1 MLLASFACS
10 PCHFGYTGRAI
21 RHIGDYAAILLVDV
35 RYTSTSGH
43 SGPNAIPSG
52 PASKLPEWIKA
63 RLVPVTGSFG
73 EVHKLLHQFFKHNQQ
88 RSQANQTSE
97 NSN

>member
-1 MLLASFACS
+1 MKLLFA
-10 PCHFGYTGRAI
+10 GRAI

-35 RYTSTSGH
+35 RYTSTSGIGG
-43 SGPNAIPSG
+43 SNAKPSG
-52 PASKLPEWIKA
+52 PAAKLPGWIKE

-88 RSQANQTSE
+88 RMRGLESTI
-97 NSN
+97 